1 MQNLSDLTKKIKARR
16 EQLGYTQT
24 DLVEL
29 TGISLKT
36 IRSIETGQANT
47 GILFWLKIADVLGL
61 EMKIQFKSMSD
72 ETGKGLL

>member
-1 MQNLSDLTKKIKARR
+1 MQNLPDLTKKIKARR

-24 DLVEL
+24 DLAEL

-61 EMKIQFKSMSD
+61 EMKIHFKPMSD

>member
-1 MQNLSDLTKKIKARR
+1 MQNLPDLTKKIKARR

-24 DLVEL
+24 DLAEL
-29 TGISLKT
+29 TGVGIKT

-47 GILFWLKIADVLGL
+47 GIMFWLKIADVLGL
-61 EMKIQFKSMSD
+61 EMKIQFKPMSD